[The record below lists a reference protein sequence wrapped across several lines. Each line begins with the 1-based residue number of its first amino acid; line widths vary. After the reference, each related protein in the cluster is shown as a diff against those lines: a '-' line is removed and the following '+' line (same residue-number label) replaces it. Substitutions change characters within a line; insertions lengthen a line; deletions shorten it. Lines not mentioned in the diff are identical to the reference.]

1 MKKSFHAAVLSGQ
14 ALTVMAGASIAPALG
29 GLKNFFSSYESHT
42 VQLIISLP
50 ALFILLTTLFQG
62 FLLGHWSK
70 RKLLLTGIVLYIL
83 GGTAGG
89 FASYF
94 PEMLIYRAIL
104 GIAVGLI
111 MPASLSLIAESYQ
124 NEERKKMMGLSSSV
138 SNIGGLTGTL
148 FAGFLAGF
156 CWRYAF
162 AVYLLALPVWYLIF
176 KNIQDKVVLASSL
189 ETVKKTLFPKKAYFY
204 GVCAMVFMASFY
216 LLPTNMALLI
226 QKENLGEAGI
236 TGLILSLLTFTVFLS
251 GFYFQKLSAK
261 IHLLPVYAFIFFIA
275 GFIFFSF
282 SKTLVMIFVSVS
294 LIGIGMGFIFPFIFH
309 EASLLAHGKEGHKVM
324 NLITGSLFAGQ
335 FLSPVFFGVLNQLF
349 FKENTRFLFLS
360 AGIGLGLFGL
370 LIFMMIRMKFFGN
383 PFKLKIDGNSY
394 SSTKA

>member
-29 GLKNFFSSYESHT
+29 GLKNFFSSYEPHT
-42 VQLIISLP
+42 VQLIITLP
-50 ALFILLTTLFQG
+50 ALFILLTTFFQG

-89 FASYF
+89 FASYL

-111 MPASLSLIAESYQ
+111 MPAALSLISESYQ

-138 SNIGGLTGTL
+138 SNIGGLTRTL
-148 FAGFLAGF
+148 LAGFLAGF
-156 CWRYAF
+156 SWRYAF

-176 KNIQDKVVLASSL
+176 RNIQDKAVFTVSL
-189 ETVKKTLFPKKAYFY
+189 EAQKKTLFPKKAYFF
-204 GVCAMVFMASFY
+204 GICAMVLMASFY
-216 LLPTNMALLI
+216 LLPTNTALLI
-226 QKENLGEAGI
+226 QKENLGEAG
-236 TGLILSLLTFTVFLS
+236 TAGLILSLLTFTVFLS

-261 IHLLPVYAFIFFIA
+261 IHLLPVYAFILFIA

-282 SKTLVMIFVSVS
+282 SKTLTLICISSS
-294 LIGIGMGFIFPFIFH
+294 LIGLGMGFIFPFIFH

-335 FLSPVFFGVLNQLF
+335 FISPVFFGFLNQLF
-349 FKENTRFLFLS
+349 FKGNTRLLFLS

-370 LIFMMIRMKFFGN
+370 LIFLMIQMKFFKN
-383 PFKLKIDGNSY
+383 PFKLKIDKNNY
-394 SSTKA
+394 

>member
-1 MKKSFHAAVLSGQ
+1 
-14 ALTVMAGASIAPALG
+14 
-29 GLKNFFSSYESHT
+29 
-42 VQLIISLP
+42 
-50 ALFILLTTLFQG
+50 
-62 FLLGHWSK
+62 
-70 RKLLLTGIVLYIL
+70 
-83 GGTAGG
+83 
-89 FASYF
+89 
-94 PEMLIYRAIL
+94 
-104 GIAVGLI
+104 
-111 MPASLSLIAESYQ
+111 
-124 NEERKKMMGLSSSV
+124 
-138 SNIGGLTGTL
+138 
-148 FAGFLAGF
+148 
-156 CWRYAF
+156 
-162 AVYLLALPVWYLIF
+162 
-176 KNIQDKVVLASSL
+176 L